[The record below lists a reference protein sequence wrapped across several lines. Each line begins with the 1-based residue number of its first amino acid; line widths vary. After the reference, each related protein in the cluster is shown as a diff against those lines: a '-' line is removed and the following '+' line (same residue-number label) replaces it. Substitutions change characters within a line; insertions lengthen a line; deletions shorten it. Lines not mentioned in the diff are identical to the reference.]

1 MSTIELLEEV
11 AQVGLEVLRDTLR
24 ERATDDN
31 QLKLARI
38 AATSVSAYARM
49 YQANSAREGT
59 LVSICREASEN
70 GQEFRSLVIAAL
82 PASPV
87 VKALMESEKKRPSAA

>member
-1 MSTIELLEEV
+1 MSTIDLLEEV
-11 AQVGLEVLRDTLR
+11 AQEGLAVLRDTLR
-24 ERATDDN
+24 DRATDDN
-31 QLKLARI
+31 QIKLARI

-70 GQEFRSLVIAAL
+70 GQEFRQLVIAAL

-87 VKALMESEKKRPSAA
+87 VKALVANGKKT